1 MPDVTPEGP
10 PSRYDA
16 WAYLI
21 IGLLALPVLAL
32 GIGALVLP
40 PGISFA
46 LIRRGLAEHRTSW
59 LVLGILT
66 GFLWLLFL
74 WLTGRRIFGKK
85 APAPR
90 PEP

>member
-1 MPDVTPEGP
+1 MSELEPKPTTK
-10 PSRYDA
+10 YDA

-46 LIRRGLAEHRTSW
+46 LIRRGLAEDRTSW
-59 LVLGILT
+59 LLLGILT
-66 GFLWLLFL
+66 GILWLFFL
-74 WLTGRRIFGKK
+74 WLTGRRIFRKRE
-85 APAPR
+85 APR
-90 PEP
+90 